1 MSTKFVLLSLYPE
14 VYTLSLSWEKD
25 QCGNGNLWI
34 LQWTLAPFYTHL
46 FFFNSENFKANP
58 SQFLL
63 ITSATVNK
71 SSVLC
76 HSIPFGFIDMLLYE
90 TKLINIYLK
99 NRNFC

>member
-34 LQWTLAPFYTHL
+34 LQWTLHISIHIF

-63 ITSATVNK
+63 ITSATVNN
-71 SSVLC
+71 VLS
-76 HSIPFGFIDMLLYE
+76 HSIPFGFLDMSL
-90 TKLINIYLK
+90 
-99 NRNFC
+99 